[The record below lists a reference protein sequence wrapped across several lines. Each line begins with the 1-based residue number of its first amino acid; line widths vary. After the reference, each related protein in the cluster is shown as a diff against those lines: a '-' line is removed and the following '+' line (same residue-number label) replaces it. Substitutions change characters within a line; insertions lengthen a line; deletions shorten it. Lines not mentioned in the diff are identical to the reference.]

1 MRIEPVLLPAF
12 PLETVLLP
20 GEILPLRVFEPR
32 YLHLVH
38 HCTSLESDFAVVGIS
53 RGSEV
58 GGGEQRF
65 DVGCV
70 ARILQVSGP
79 RVGPR
84 LLWCV
89 GTARFRAEAWPP
101 DDPHPWVMARDWP
114 DPEPT
119 DPGRIGELVG
129 KVLTLLAD
137 LGGGTAG
144 VDPTSVDPTVFVYE
158 AAARSP
164 IGPLDRQRLLEC
176 PDAGSRLEMLVDLL
190 EGLLEVRRL
199 L

>member
-1 MRIEPVLLPAF
+1 MTDPRLLPAF

-20 GEILPLRVFEPR
+20 GELLPLQVFEPR
-32 YLHLVH
+32 YLRLVEY
-38 HCTSLESDFAVVGIS
+38 CVTRESDFAVVGIS

-70 ARILQVSGP
+70 ARILRVEGP
-79 RVGPR
+79 PGGR
-84 LLWCV
+84 LLLLSLGV
-89 GTARFRAEAWPP
+89 GRFRAEAWPP

-114 DPEPT
+114 DPDPVEDGGVDELIEAVSVRLAELGDRPAGT
-119 DPGRIGELVG
+119 DP
-129 KVLTLLAD
+129 A
-137 LGGGTAG
+137 A
-144 VDPTSVDPTVFVYE
+144 VDPTVFVYE

-176 PDAGSRLEMLVDLL
+176 PDVGSRLELLVTLL
-190 EGLLEVRRL
+190 DGLLEMRGL